1 MVSIKSKEWLKDK
14 YFVIDVIFALLVTGL
29 IFIII

>member
-1 MVSIKSKEWLKDK
+1 MIITDSKEWVKDK

-29 IFIII
+29 IFLLI